1 MDLNHLCDLV
11 ERLSGLFI
19 MAYSVYFREKLHNVA
34 LPRSWFINLIRSHP
48 NLRKQMSTLL
58 PFTRTIIELMRR
70 VFKQVEQYSP
80 FPSDTV
86 DQFRADGGRVT
97 NITGPFY
104 IARM

>member
-1 MDLNHLCDLV
+1 MDLGHLCDLV

-19 MAYSVYFREKLHNVA
+19 MAYRVYFRGVVHNVT
-34 LPRSWFINLIRSHP
+34 LPRSWFINLIRPLPDLKKHTS
-48 NLRKQMSTLL
+48 MIL
-58 PFTRTIIELMRR
+58 PFTRAIIELMRR
-70 VFKQVEQYSP
+70 IYKQVESP
-80 FPSDTV
+80 PQSDHG

>member
-19 MAYSVYFREKLHNVA
+19 MGYRVRFRGILHNVT
-34 LPRSWFINLIRSHP
+34 LPRSWFISLIRSHLD
-48 NLRKQMSTLL
+48 LRKHTTIRS
-58 PFTRTIIELMRR
+58 FTPTIVELMQDIS
-70 VFKQVEQYSP
+70 KQVEQYHP
-80 FPSDTV
+80 FPPDAR
-86 DQFRADGGRVT
+86 DQFKADGGKVT